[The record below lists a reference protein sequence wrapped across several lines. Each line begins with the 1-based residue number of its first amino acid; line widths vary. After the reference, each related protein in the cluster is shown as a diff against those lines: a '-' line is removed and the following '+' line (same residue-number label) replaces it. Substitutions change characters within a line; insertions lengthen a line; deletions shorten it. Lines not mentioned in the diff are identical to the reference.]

1 MPAGAATGRLPVHTR
16 RALLHRAVQRGIIEN
31 GLGRRV
37 GNGRHVRP
45 ARRIGVKCTLI
56 CDCRCPK
63 IAVQP
68 GFGGVYQVFGGLRAK
83 LAYNHLINRFQ
94 LKQKS
99 VQAFIFERLN
109 TFGYLSLVS
118 GQLSLVDGG

>member
-1 MPAGAATGRLPVHTR
+1 
-16 RALLHRAVQRGIIEN
+16 
-31 GLGRRV
+31 
-37 GNGRHVRP
+37 
-45 ARRIGVKCTLI
+45 LI

-68 GFGGVYQVFGGLRAK
+68 GFGGVYQVFGGLPAK

-99 VQAFIFERLN
+99 VQVFIFERLN

-118 GQLSLVDGG
+118 GRLSLVDGG